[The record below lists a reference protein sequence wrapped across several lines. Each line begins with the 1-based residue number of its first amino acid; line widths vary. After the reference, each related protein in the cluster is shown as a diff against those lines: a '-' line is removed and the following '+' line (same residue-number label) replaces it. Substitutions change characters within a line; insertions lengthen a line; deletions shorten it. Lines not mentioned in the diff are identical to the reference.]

1 MKIRA
6 DVLRTYQTIH
16 TWTGITTGLLL
27 FIGFFAGAITMYAGV
42 IDEWSTP
49 PTQHL
54 PQVEINQY
62 DDLLQQVFF
71 GHPESS
77 KQITLSLTEN
87 TSPVTWYQQGS
98 PRGLRLDDQLWHASL
113 DGNGELIAHTSS
125 KNELSALVDYLHR
138 SAGIAGEVGHEQAGV
153 YVLGVAAILYFLAL
167 LSGLIFLLPTLAKH
181 FLALRQDK
189 GSKRFWLD
197 THNLIGITSLP
208 FHIVIAIT
216 VIVFAFHDVLYD
228 GLGKIY
234 GDKPLF
240 PRPVASETTFNSQV
254 LPSITTLIAKANEYA
269 PEHQVKQISLSGLN
283 SSSPRASIQLVSEQH
298 LMRGPKTDFLF
309 MHPYTFEVSSSS
321 IMNGDQG
328 VWGKVVT
335 TLFGLHFGSFGGE
348 LGRFG
353 YFIMGILGA
362 VLFYT
367 GNLLW
372 LQKRHKSNA
381 AEQSRAPRVMAK
393 LTIGVALGSLL
404 GVAMAFAVTK
414 WLALTSLNVNLAY
427 MWLYYLCFFAVLLAA
442 LRFELS
448 RTAVYV
454 QRLIA
459 VLCISLPL
467 TSLLTYLLPNLG
479 IWPANSAATWALE
492 LVAGVIAVVFW
503 HLANKTKHNAS
514 KSDSTW
520 ALSQSKALPEQT
532 SYSNGI
538 HPAESQELR

>member
-1 MKIRA
+1 MS
-6 DVLRTYQTIH
+6 
-16 TWTGITTGLLL
+16 
-27 FIGFFAGAITMYAGV
+27 F
-42 IDEWSTP
+42 
-49 PTQHL
+49 
-54 PQVEINQY
+54 VE
-62 DDLLQQVFF
+62 
-71 GHPESS
+71 S
-77 KQITLSLTEN
+77 

-98 PRGLRLDDQLWHASL
+98 PRGLRLDDKLWHASL
-113 DGNGELIAHTSS
+113 DNNGELVAHTSD

-167 LSGLIFLLPTLAKH
+167 VSGLIFLLPTLTKH
-181 FLALRQDK
+181 FLALRQEK

-197 THNLIGITSLP
+197 THNLIGIASLP

-240 PRPVASETTFNSQV
+240 PRPVASETTFNSQA

-328 VWGKVVT
+328 LWGSVVT

-372 LQKRHKSNA
+372 LQKRYKANH
-381 AEQSRAPRVMAK
+381 AEQSRATRLMAK
-393 LTIGVALGSLL
+393 LTVGVTFGALL
-404 GVAMAFAVTK
+404 GVAAVFASTK
-414 WLALTSLNVNLAY
+414 WLALTAINVNVAY
-427 MWLYYLCFFAVLLAA
+427 MWLYYSSFFAVLLAA
-442 LRFELS
+442 LRFEIS
-448 RTAVYV
+448 RTPVQA

-459 VLCISLPL
+459 ILCMSLPL
-467 TSLLTYLLPNLG
+467 TSLLAYLLPKIG

-503 HLANKTKHNAS
+503 RLANKTKHNAS
-514 KSDSTW
+514 KSDSIW
-520 ALSQSKALPEQT
+520 ALSKSKALPEQA
-532 SYSNGI
+532 SYSSGI
-538 HPAESQELR
+538 TPSESQELR